1 MPIYDINAVDLIF
14 DSGLQMKLLFLSPVR
29 HFSEWKLTRSACV
42 EKLQAWRLQP
52 TRNTLSNCRF
62 ERNSEKLS
70 NPFRGEISKN
80 EPDLACALVGQRR
93 RLSDCGRGKAFRA
106 VLASSCKE
114 KMSARS
120 QSSSHEEKRALA
132 SRYLQPV

>member
-1 MPIYDINAVDLIF
+1 
-14 DSGLQMKLLFLSPVR
+14 VR
-29 HFSEWKLTRSACV
+29 V
-42 EKLQAWRLQP
+42 EKLQCPQP
-52 TRNTLSNCRF
+52 TRITRIVARRLVL
-62 ERNSEKLS
+62 EKLT

-80 EPDLACALVGQRR
+80 EPNLDCSLFGQRR
-93 RLSDCGRGKAFRA
+93 RLSDCGRGKAFSA